1 MDRHTS
7 VSDLMTT
14 AVITMKPD
22 DSLDAA
28 DTEMKL
34 AGIRHIPVVDERD
47 HLVGI
52 LSDRDILR
60 EFHRRGARKLA
71 VREIMT
77 RSVHTIRER
86 APAHEAAR
94 IMLQHKISSVP
105 VIGSHNQLVGMV
117 TETDFLRIAYEALG
131 GESTDF

>member
-1 MDRHTS
+1 MDRHTR

-14 AVITMKPD
+14 AVITMNPD

-34 AGIRHIPVVDERD
+34 AGIRHIPVVDDRN
-47 HLVGI
+47 HLVGL

-60 EFHRRGARKLA
+60 EFHRRGGKKLP

-77 RSVHTIRER
+77 RSLHTIREG

-94 IMLQHKISSVP
+94 IMLKHKISSVP
-105 VIGSHNQLVGMV
+105 VTGGDQQLVGMV
-117 TETDFLRIAYEALG
+117 TETDFLRVAYEALG
-131 GESTDF
+131 GDSSDL

>member
-1 MDRHTS
+1 MGEHTH

-14 AVITMKPD
+14 AVITMKPED
-22 DSLDAA
+22 TLDAA
-28 DTEMKL
+28 DAEMKL
-34 AGIRHIPVVDERD
+34 AGIRHIPVVDDRN

-60 EFHRRGARKLA
+60 ELHRRGSKKLS

-77 RSVHTIRER
+77 KRVHTIREG

-94 IMLQHKISSVP
+94 IMLEHKISAVP
-105 VIGSHNQLVGMV
+105 VVGRDQQLVGVV
-117 TETDFLRIAYEALG
+117 TETDFLRVAHDALG
-131 GESTDF
+131 GESWNR